1 MLKNT
6 IIVVACIIAGYC
18 AVSYFK
24 TKQTKRINMV
34 SIHVKTAGKFLAKDK
49 AGAPVVLEWIETDIL
64 SPDYAAGM
72 KSIADIASQ
81 AFAAVELQFLRE
93 HPEAVQQDEY
103 LKQYLP
109 FFENGPEAVDWKL
122 VEGKI
127 QSNLKQMH
135 ELDFSSYGPD
145 VLKPFINDV
154 YFFVVIKDHATEAP
168 LGYINFSIAPGY
180 AQGDIKVTGIGI
192 KPSEQNRGLGK
203 LLMSSIFNIA
213 PQIKRIFLC
222 TRITNEN
229 AFRAYRSWG
238 FVPDLNPIEEPNF
251 KMIREHWNYMEYKIE
266 NSDVLQKT
274 AATFEKM

>member
-1 MLKNT
+1 M
-6 IIVVACIIAGYC
+6 
-18 AVSYFK
+18 
-24 TKQTKRINMV
+24 
-34 SIHVKTAGKFLAKDK
+34 
-49 AGAPVVLEWIETDIL
+49 EWIKTDIQ

-81 AFAAVELQFLRE
+81 AFATVELQFLRE
-93 HPEAVQQDEY
+93 HPEAVKQDEY

-122 VEGKI
+122 VESKI

-145 VLKPFINDV
+145 ILKPFINDL
-154 YFFVVIKDHATEAP
+154 YFFVVVKDQATKAP

-213 PQIKRIFLC
+213 PDIKRIFLC
-222 TRITNEN
+222 TRITNKN
-229 AFRAYRSWG
+229 ALRAYRSWG